1 MQGFK
6 ILIFVISIFCFT
18 GCAFM
23 KAKVNGGDDEMAW
36 NKLFDNKNWE
46 PVNKESSKK
55 EIL

>member
-1 MQGFK
+1 
-6 ILIFVISIFCFT
+6 
-18 GCAFM
+18 M